1 MIALVLILA
10 GLGAYIYFVDSKR
23 PATAVEEK
31 AKVFTVEADKVEEVT
46 ITSET
51 ETSTLRK
58 VDGTWRMT
66 APVQADADQS
76 AVSSLTNALST
87 VEVNRVV
94 EENASNLTDYGLA
107 TPRITVA
114 YKAAGGNEGQLLI
127 GDKTPTQSDV
137 YAMKPGEKR
146 VFLVSGFNE
155 STFAKKPFDLRDKRI
170 LNFERDKIDSVEV
183 ARDANTV
190 LLARSGSDWVL
201 KQPIQ
206 ARGDYSAIEA
216 LITKL
221 ASGSMTRLVEG
232 AGSAP
237 KDAAG
242 LTTYGLNKP
251 VARISLGT
259 GSSRATLAL
268 GKAEEGA
275 VYAQDQG
282 RGLIFTVDPTFLSDL
297 KSSADDYRD
306 KEMFESRGFNTDQV
320 RVLRG
325 SETLEFRKQAGTGEN
340 PSEKWQRVV
349 DGKPTDIDTTKME
362 AFLSKLT
369 TLRAQSFVTASPST
383 GLATPRLV
391 VSSSYDNGKFERV
404 RIAKNAE
411 VFGARDGEPGVAKLD
426 AAAYDE
432 AIKALDAVL
441 APPLPAPAPSPSPSS
456 TPTPTPTPTPS
467 PKP

>member
-1 MIALVLILA
+1 MGRLTSMIALVLVLA

-23 PATAVEEK
+23 PATSVVEK

-46 ITSET
+46 ITSDS

-66 APVQADADQS
+66 APIQADVDQS
-76 AVSSLTNALST
+76 EISSVTNALST

-94 EENASNLTDYGLA
+94 EENASSLADYGLA

-114 YKAAGGNEGQLLI
+114 YKAAGGSEGQLLI
-127 GDKTPTQSDV
+127 GDKSPTQSDV

-146 VFLVSGFNE
+146 VFLVAGFNE

-170 LNFERDKIDSVEV
+170 LDFERDKIDSVEV
-183 ARDANTV
+183 VRDANTV
-190 LLARSGSDWVL
+190 LLARSGSEWVV

-221 ASGSMTRLVEG
+221 ASGRMTRLVEG
-232 AGSAP
+232 AGSTP

-242 LTTYGLNKP
+242 LAKYGLAKP

-259 GSSRATLAL
+259 GSARATLAL
-268 GKAEEGA
+268 GKEEEGA

-282 RGLIFTVDPTFLSDL
+282 RGLIFTVDPTFMSDL
-297 KSSADDYRD
+297 KSAAGDYRD
-306 KEMFESRGFNTDQV
+306 KEMFETRGFNAAQV
-320 RVLRG
+320 RVVRG
-325 SETLEFRKQAGTGEN
+325 AETLEFRKSAGTGEN
-340 PSEKWQRVV
+340 AGEKWQRVV
-349 DGKPTDIDTTKME
+349 DGKPADVDMAKME
-362 AFLSKLT
+362 DFLSRLT
-369 TLRAQSFVTASPST
+369 ALRAQSFVAVSPST
-383 GLATPRLV
+383 GLATPSLV

-426 AAAYDE
+426 TAAYDE
-432 AIKALDAVL
+432 AIKALEAVL
-441 APPLPAPAPSPSPSS
+441 APPAPPAPAPSPSPKG
-456 TPTPTPTPTPS
+456 PDS